1 MSKIHRPFWVRV
13 KAAVRA
19 NLLAGLIV
27 LLPVTATIYAVILF
41 TEIVDRSL
49 LLLPAAYRPSNF
61 LPFDIPGL
69 GLIVV
74 LIVLYLAGLFVRNF
88 LGRKLINLGERVM
101 SYIPFVDPFYRAV
114 KQLIETIIG
123 TSNRDFKRVV
133 LVEYP
138 RKGIY
143 ALAYVTGTASGEI
156 QERTDKKV
164 INLFLP
170 TTPNPTSGFYLMVP
184 ESEVIA
190 LDMKVEESFKV
201 LISGGIIN
209 PEDKEKRGEKE

>member
-1 MSKIHRPFWVRV
+1 LKKIERPIWVRI

-27 LLPVTATIYAVILF
+27 LVPVTATVYAIILF

-49 LLLPAAYRPSNF
+49 LLLPVALRPNE
-61 LPFDIPGL
+61 LIGYDIPGL
-69 GLIVV
+69 GLFVV
-74 LIVLYLAGLFVRNF
+74 LMVLYGAGLFVRNL
-88 LGRKLINLGERVM
+88 LGRKLINLGERIM
-101 SYIPFVDPFYRAV
+101 SYIPFVNPFYKAV

-123 TSNRDFKRVV
+123 GSGRDFKRVV
-133 LVEYP
+133 LIEYP

-143 ALAYVTGTASGEI
+143 ALAYVTGTATGEI
-156 QERTDKKV
+156 QERTEEKV

-184 ESEVIA
+184 ESDVIS

-209 PEDKEKRGEKE
+209 PEDKQKKGEKE